1 MITSDLY
8 QRKQDCCGCELCSIV
23 CSKHIIE
30 MQEDEEGFLY
40 PYIVNESA
48 CINCKRCL
56 TVCPE
61 KSAGR
66 KPNQPQTSLGGYVNE
81 EQAVKGSSS
90 GGFSTAIGK
99 AFVKDGG
106 VVYGVRYSEDCLSIV
121 YDRADNVEALERFR
135 TSKYAQAYK
144 QDVYA
149 RVKQDLNDGKKVMF
163 VGLPCEVSAL
173 YHFVKDTENLF
184 TVSLICHGPTSQKV
198 HRQFCKDI
206 LKDSHAGSIQYFSQR
221 HKKTGWKPYFLIAK
235 FDNGAEYSQEFN
247 KSEYDIAFK
256 YMKRPSCSTCHY
268 KLGNAEFG
276 LVSDLV
282 LGDYHVVKKNSPEY
296 NSWGVS
302 QATILTQKGDYLMGL
317 IKGQCTLAPISQKVI
332 ASTNIAL
339 RAPVPRKKY
348 RNQFAAVFAK
358 KGLHAASKQPL
369 VQFEIKKNITQREL
383 KQLLVKIRK
392 IVLHR

>member
-1 MITSDLY
+1 MTTSDLY

-66 KPNQPQTSLGGYVNE
+66 QPNQPQTSLGGYVNE

-121 YDRADNVEALERFR
+121 YDRADSVEALERFR

-247 KSEYDIAFK
+247 KSEYDVAFK
-256 YMKRPSCSTCHY
+256 YLKRPSCSTCHY

-302 QATILTQKGDYLMGL
+302 QATILTEKGDYLMGL
-317 IKGQCTLAPISQKVI
+317 INGQCTLAPISQKVI

-339 RAPVPRKKY
+339 RAPVPLKKY

-369 VQFEIKKNITQREL
+369 VQFEIKKNKTQRGL
-383 KQLLVKIRK
+383 KQILVRIRK

>member
-1 MITSDLY
+1 
-8 QRKQDCCGCELCSIV
+8 
-23 CSKHIIE
+23 

-40 PYIVNESA
+40 PHIVNESE

-56 TVCPE
+56 NVCPE

-66 KPNQPQTSLGGYVNE
+66 QPNQPQNSFGGYVNE
-81 EQAVKGSSS
+81 ELAVKGSSS

-99 AFVKDGG
+99 AFGKKGG

-121 YDRADNVEALERFR
+121 YDRADCVEAMERFR

-144 QDVYA
+144 QDVYTN
-149 RVKQDLNDGKKVMF
+149 VKQDLKDGRKVLF

-173 YHFVKDTENLF
+173 YHFVKDTENLY
-184 TVSLICHGPTSQKV
+184 TISLICHGPTSQKV
-198 HRQFCKDI
+198 HRQFCEGI
-206 LKDSHAGSIQYFSQR
+206 LKTNGADSIITFSQR
-221 HKKTGWKPYFLIAK
+221 HKKTGWKPYYLVAK

-247 KSEYDIAFK
+247 KSEYDVAFK
-256 YMKRPSCSTCHY
+256 YLKRPSCSVCQY

-276 LVSDLV
+276 LVADLV
-282 LGDYHVVKKNSPEY
+282 LGDYHSVRTNSPGY

-302 QATILTQKGDYLMGL
+302 QATILTEKGKELMGL
-317 IKGQCTLAPISQKVI
+317 IKEQCSLVPISQKEI

-339 RAPVPRKKY
+339 RAPVPLKKY
-348 RNQFAAVFAK
+348 RSQFAAAFTK
-358 KGLHAASKQPL
+358 KGLHVASKHPL
-369 VQFEIKKNITQREL
+369 VQFEIKKNKTKRKL
-383 KQLLVKIRK
+383 KRFLVKVRN

>member
-1 MITSDLY
+1 MTTSDLY

-23 CSKHIIE
+23 CSKQIIE

-40 PYIVNESA
+40 PHIVNESA

-66 KPNQPQTSLGGYVNE
+66 QPNHPQTSFGGYVNE

-121 YDRADNVEALERFR
+121 YDRADSVEALERFR

-144 QDVYA
+144 KDVYTHI
-149 RVKQDLNDGKKVMF
+149 KQDLKDGRKVLF

-173 YHFVKDTENLF
+173 YHFVKDAENLY

-198 HRQFCKDI
+198 HRQFCEGI
-206 LKDSHAGSIQYFSQR
+206 LKDSHAGSIQYVSQR
-221 HKKTGWKPYFLIAK
+221 HKKTGWKPYYLVAK
-235 FDNGAEYSQEFN
+235 FDNGAEFSQEFN
-247 KSEYDIAFK
+247 KSEYDVAFK
-256 YMKRPSCSTCHY
+256 YLKRPSCSSCQY

-276 LVSDLV
+276 LVADMV
-282 LGDYHVVKKNSPEY
+282 LGDYHSVKKNSPGY

-302 QATILTQKGDYLMGL
+302 QATILTEKGEYLMGL
-317 IKGQCTLAPISQKVI
+317 IKEHCTLVPITQKEI

-339 RAPVPRKKY
+339 RAPVPLKKY
-348 RNQFAAVFAK
+348 RRQFAAAFVK
-358 KGLHAASKQPL
+358 KGLHAASKHPL
-369 VQFEIKKNITQREL
+369 VRFEIKKNKTKKSI
-383 KQLLVKIRK
+383 KQFLVRVRNM
-392 IVLHR
+392 VLHR